1 MSKILE
7 RVLVGGVSASKSR
20 IEISSGKYEKRC
32 CSLQWMAKIFGQ
44 EFAEKESFVN
54 VQHPEKMT
62 IWWKELFPLSASDT
76 VPMEQHETFKPEF
89 GRKMNGWGWKSSL
102 LLRFFLLFFH
112 ESHSPPSP
120 CLTLSQIGNW
130 GFLHL
135 RSLGI
140 MLFHHHHGWCGSCC
154 CFFIILPLSKIFFLQ
169 KSQLLLWN
177 FEMQY
182 EWRKKSHFSGGLHI
196 FTKVLND
203 SLLFS
208 IISSSLLPGV
218 LVEFLTNWKLM
229 LLVSS

>member
-32 CSLQWMAKIFGQ
+32 CSQQWMAKIFGQ

-112 ESHSPPSP
+112 ESHSPSP

-154 CFFIILPLSKIFFLQ
+154 FFIILPLSKIFFC
-169 KSQLLLWN
+169 
-177 FEMQY
+177 
-182 EWRKKSHFSGGLHI
+182 KKVNCFFGILKCSMNEEKKPF
-196 FTKVLND
+196 FRR
-203 SLLFS
+203 
-208 IISSSLLPGV
+208 SSY
-218 LVEFLTNWKLM
+218 FH
-229 LLVSS
+229 